1 MMQQGPDR
9 ATQRERL
16 YEIAK
21 FYGKDK
27 ADTRLNQLIDI
38 YHAKLDQLPIP
49 RSRTDI
55 TYYVSEL
62 MNNIGIDPVT
72 YEEKWWTRNSFYVAE
87 ASRFGFTK
95 NEWKNLA
102 EYIINV

>member
-1 MMQQGPDR
+1 MQQGPDR

-55 TYYVSEL
+55 MSL
-62 MNNIGIDPVT
+62 
-72 YEEKWWTRNSFYVAE
+72 S
-87 ASRFGFTK
+87 
-95 NEWKNLA
+95 
-102 EYIINV
+102 